1 MKKDLTWDLTS
12 LYIDDKELDKDVLKT
27 TKKAK
32 KYNKTYKN
40 SLKKLSSKELKVA
53 ILEYESIIESIGKI
67 LSYTFLEFATDSKKG
82 SKLNSY
88 QQKCTKIS
96 EYILFFE
103 LEFNKIDKKTQLQHI
118 KRLKEYEFYLQN
130 LAKEKKHQL
139 SLEAEEIM
147 LKKDLTSSSAWS
159 RMFDEYMAQIEF
171 VHDGKKIS
179 EEALLSLLYNKD
191 RKIRKSA
198 SIALTKGLEQNKF
211 VLTYIFNM
219 VKSDLKIDNDIRG
232 YKNHE
237 SFRHLDNKI
246 TQKSVDSLVNTAMS
260 NTKVVSDY
268 YKIKAKLLGIK
279 KLKDYDRYAPIAKST
294 KKIEYKDAQKM
305 VLKAFKSFD
314 DGFYDLA
321 IRAFDEGWIDVM
333 PKEGK
338 RSGAFSHSTITK
350 AHPYV
355 LLNYTSSLRDVF
367 TLAHE
372 LGHAIH
378 QYLSRD
384 VGYINFDTP
393 LTTSETASIFAEML
407 LFESIKSELDDEDL
421 LSIYS
426 TKLEDI
432 FATLFRQVV
441 FTTFERRVHSFDGEL
456 SSDEFSKIWKQE
468 NQKMFG
474 KSVELSKNYDIW
486 WSYIPHF
493 VHSPFYCYAYSY
505 GQLLVLTLFRLYKDK
520 RPNFKQNYIKFL
532 SSGGSKSP
540 SELVAMFGL
549 DIEDEGFWELGIEV
563 VNDIMSEFKQRVK

>member
-40 SLKKLSSKELKVA
+40 SLKKLSSKELKIA

-314 DGFYDLA
+314 DLEELIYLA
-321 IRAFDEGWIDVM
+321 QESNPELF
-333 PKEGK
+333 K
-338 RSGAFSHSTITK
+338 R
-350 AHPYV
+350 
-355 LLNYTSSLRDVF
+355 LNYQMKKEND
-367 TLAHE
+367 
-372 LGHAIH
+372 I
-378 QYLSRD
+378 
-384 VGYINFDTP
+384 YIFKHP
-393 LTTSETASIFAEML
+393 I
-407 LFESIKSELDDEDL
+407 FESIKNR
-421 LSIYS
+421 
-426 TKLEDI
+426 DI
-432 FATLFRQVV
+432 FDKLKTAIKENEYRDIKFNYENSFITVKPIKFV
-441 FTTFERRVHSFDGEL
+441 FTIT
-456 SSDEFSKIWKQE
+456 I
-468 NQKMFG
+468 
-474 KSVELSKNYDIW
+474 
-486 WSYIPHF
+486 
-493 VHSPFYCYAYSY
+493 
-505 GQLLVLTLFRLYKDK
+505 
-520 RPNFKQNYIKFL
+520 
-532 SSGGSKSP
+532 
-540 SELVAMFGL
+540 
-549 DIEDEGFWELGIEV
+549 GI
-563 VNDIMSEFKQRVK
+563 